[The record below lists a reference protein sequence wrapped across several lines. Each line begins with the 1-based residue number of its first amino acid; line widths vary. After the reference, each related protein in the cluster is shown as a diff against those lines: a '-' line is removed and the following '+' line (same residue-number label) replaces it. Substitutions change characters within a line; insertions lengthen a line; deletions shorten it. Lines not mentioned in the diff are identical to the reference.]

1 MAHLFLAS
9 KISTPDDLHLH
20 GARIPR
26 SVVGTTHIPHVNE
39 VQLSAATGGAETSCS
54 RCTMPFGVVV
64 LIAGVVV
71 TAVAYAFNS
80 HGSVISVLGL
90 ALLAAGLLLLAAS
103 AVCWRQRHRAQGRDQ
118 RRESQ
123 TALMASQGYCLA

>member
-1 MAHLFLAS
+1 MAHLFLAG
-9 KISTPDDLHLH
+9 KISAPDDLPQ
-20 GARIPR
+20 GGRTPR
-26 SVVGTTHIPHVNE
+26 SVVVTTHVPHVNE
-39 VQLSAATGGAETSCS
+39 AQLSAAAGGAETSCS
-54 RCTMPFGVVV
+54 RCTAPFGVVV

-90 ALLAAGLLLLAAS
+90 ALLATGLLLLAAS
-103 AVCWRQRHRAQGRDQ
+103 AFCWRRRSRAHGRDR

-123 TALMASQGYCLA
+123 TALMASQGYCRA